1 MKLFTRYSRIS
12 VIPMLIIFIVA
23 SSAFYFTLQL
33 LLIRQI
39 DHDLEIEEGE
49 INIYV
54 SRYDK
59 LPEIIPVK
67 DQYIE
72 FVDTPSVIKRH
83 FDVGSR
89 QINHLLEK
97 QRQLQFPL
105 HVAGK
110 NYLARVSKS
119 LGATERLLNSIF
131 LILLITVVVML
142 LANYLLNRF
151 ILKRIWRPFYH
162 SLEAVKK
169 FKLGSNYLVQL
180 ASSSIDEFTLM
191 NDILEKMTTQARN
204 DYLTLK
210 SFSENA
216 SHEIQTPV
224 AIIRSKLDLMIQ
236 DENLTEKQTQVIH
249 ALFQAV
255 DKLSSLNHALLLLVK
270 IENNQFSE
278 TQTVDLTHIV
288 ELKIEEFR
296 ELWQVQEIRID
307 ANLRPRVVQMNVH
320 LADVLLN
327 NILSN
332 ATQHNYAGGFIE
344 VVVNERLLKVSNSS
358 RHVQIDP
365 QGLFKRFFTSGNNS
379 SGNGLGLSI
388 IKRIADSSSFGI
400 EYTHSGNV
408 HSFTILF

>member
-1 MKLFTRYSRIS
+1 LKLFTRYSRIS
-12 VIPMLIIFIVA
+12 VIPMIIIFIVA

-54 SRYDK
+54 SRYNK

-72 FVDTPSVIKRH
+72 FVDAKDVVQRQ
-83 FDVGSR
+83 FDVGR
-89 QINHLLEK
+89 REVNGHLEK

-105 HVAGK
+105 HAAGK

-119 LGATERLLNSIF
+119 LSATDRLLNSIF
-131 LILLITVVVML
+131 IILLITILAML
-142 LANYLLNRF
+142 LATYLLNRF

-162 SLEAVKK
+162 SLDAVKK
-169 FKLGSNYLVQL
+169 FKLGSNYSIQL
-180 ASSSIDEFTLM
+180 AGSSIDEFTLM
-191 NDILEKMTTQARN
+191 NDIIEKMTTQARN
-204 DYLTLK
+204 DYVTLK
-210 SFSENA
+210 SFSEDA

-236 DENLTEKQTQVIH
+236 DENLTEKQTQAIN

-255 DKLSSLNHALLLLVK
+255 DKLSSLNRALLLLVK

-278 TQTVDLTHIV
+278 TQTVDLTQCV

-296 ELWQVQEIRID
+296 ELWQMQEIRID
-307 ANLRPRVVQMNVH
+307 ANLKPRIVQMNVH

-327 NILSN
+327 NLLSN
-332 ATQHNYAGGFIE
+332 ATQHNYPGGFIE
-344 VVVNERLLKVSNSS
+344 VALNEHFLKVSNTS
-358 RHVQIDP
+358 RHEQIDS
-365 QGLFKRFFTSGNNS
+365 QVLFKRFFTSGSNS

-400 EYTHSGNV
+400 EYACSSNI